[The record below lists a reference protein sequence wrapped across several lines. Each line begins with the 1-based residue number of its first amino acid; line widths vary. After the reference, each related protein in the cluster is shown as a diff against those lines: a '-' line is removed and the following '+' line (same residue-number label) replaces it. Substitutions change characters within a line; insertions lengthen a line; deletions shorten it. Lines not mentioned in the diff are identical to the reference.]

1 MKLSVVIPV
10 YNSSECL
17 VELMR
22 RFDKVLSGL
31 DHDSEL
37 IFIDDCSPDESWQV
51 LQKLVGEYSN
61 VTAVQLMRNFGQAK
75 ATLCG
80 LALTTGEYVITM
92 DDDLQ
97 HPPEEVPKLIQ
108 YMEEH
113 KGMDCAFGCF
123 ATKKHARYRNF
134 ASQIIRKVNG
144 WSFRL
149 PKDIHASTFR
159 IMRNSVAKSVSA
171 NQTSCPSITALIYGT
186 TQRVV
191 SLPVQHNARYA
202 GRSNYTLSK
211 QFRLAFDNICN
222 VSMLPLQA
230 VSVFGM
236 GMCGCSLIYTLVILV
251 RSVMGNIAVPGWT
264 TLTILVAFFS
274 GIILLSLGVIGEYLV
289 RVLREVRGE
298 PQFVVRQTISGA
310 PKEND

>member
-1 MKLSVVIPV
+1 
-10 YNSSECL
+10 
-17 VELMR
+17 
-22 RFDKVLSGL
+22 
-31 DHDSEL
+31 
-37 IFIDDCSPDESWQV
+37 
-51 LQKLVGEYSN
+51 
-61 VTAVQLMRNFGQAK
+61 
-75 ATLCG
+75 
-80 LALTTGEYVITM
+80 M

-97 HPPEEVPKLIQ
+97 HPPEEVPRLIQ

-113 KGMDCAFGCF
+113 KEMDCAFGCF
-123 ATKKHARYRNF
+123 ATKKHAGYRNF
-134 ASQIIRKVNG
+134 ASQIIRKVNA

-159 IMRNSVAKSVSA
+159 IMRNSVAKAVSA

-186 TQRVV
+186 TQRVI
-191 SLPVQHNARYA
+191 SLPVRHDARYA
-202 GRSNYTLSK
+202 GRSNYTLAK

-236 GMCGCSLIYTLVILV
+236 SMCGFSLVYALIVFLKYTFGRI
-251 RSVMGNIAVPGWT
+251 SIQGWT

-274 GIILLSLGVIGEYLV
+274 GIILLSLGIIGEYLV

-298 PQFVVRQTISGA
+298 PQYVVRRTVSGA
-310 PKEND
+310 PKEGHS